1 MSIDAISDHADSCR
15 DRAYLQRW
23 FPSNIRAD
31 DTPYSFGET
40 ELATIEEILRCLG
53 RGRSLLIHNPIPS
66 ERLLVGIW
74 LAYVRTQDPRFPK
87 KGIIGGGKSLLAF
100 PALHHGYLSTI
111 DACRRDGIGQSPQLA
126 EREPID
132 SLAQIGGDADIY
144 TAKNNFEFNED
155 RVRGDI
161 GAIFVDL
168 RKPEWGNPA
177 RQFDAIMQLY
187 ETSARPVIFYT
198 DEMTTAAETVAEQV
212 GTIEITNELLTTA
225 TPETLPDNPSIT
237 TRFEHLISES
247 DVVIEQITVGYPKL
261 YRIVS
266 DLSAMRN
273 DLQASHE
280 VQGVVKM
287 EVGWLFNLLTRLPVK
302 PEHWDAVVGKNY
314 YQQGV
319 RELLEN
325 LRGKAQRLNGREAN
339 VLTNYCEAANALH
352 GALNTNH
359 PLQEKL
365 FELIT
370 TADGTPDT
378 ERIVVVRNDFERKA
392 ILQALTV
399 EDYELS
405 ENVSIRTVDEIEPV
419 PESQVIVARPLD
431 SDSYLYDF
439 PAAERVAFLQFEPWA
454 PIVEERLDEGIAQI
468 GATIQKEE
476 IGQVGGKDSS
486 SGKTASGG
494 SQPPADTYDRPDDA
508 TEENP
513 TETLR
518 GDFESGESTT
528 AAGAGSDSTSSYD
541 PDLEVS
547 LSNGETRRLSE
558 QSQISTLKDNGDI
571 RRKTA
576 QELTIGET
584 LLLLDSA
591 KDDIY
596 DLFVESAH
604 QKDQLRKAKSVAER
618 WRAILH
624 DGLSSEMTE
633 EDLLDELQD
642 RGSDI
647 SDPVTIWNWRSGE
660 AIGPQD
666 PEDVRRILAI
676 FEPEM
681 EPMYEATVDAMKLIR
696 KEHRNIGRQARQ
708 AIEAQMEG
716 SIAGDLT
723 ADLPEDIDQAS
734 QDVQKATVE
743 EITPLE
749 NE

>member
-1 MSIDAISDHADSCR
+1 
-15 DRAYLQRW
+15 
-23 FPSNIRAD
+23 
-31 DTPYSFGET
+31 
-40 ELATIEEILRCLG
+40 
-53 RGRSLLIHNPIPS
+53 
-66 ERLLVGIW
+66 
-74 LAYVRTQDPRFPK
+74 
-87 KGIIGGGKSLLAF
+87 
-100 PALHHGYLSTI
+100 
-111 DACRRDGIGQSPQLA
+111 
-126 EREPID
+126 
-132 SLAQIGGDADIY
+132 
-144 TAKNNFEFNED
+144 
-155 RVRGDI
+155 
-161 GAIFVDL
+161 
-168 RKPEWGNPA
+168 
-177 RQFDAIMQLY
+177 
-187 ETSARPVIFYT
+187 
-198 DEMTTAAETVAEQV
+198 
-212 GTIEITNELLTTA
+212 
-225 TPETLPDNPSIT
+225 
-237 TRFEHLISES
+237 
-247 DVVIEQITVGYPKL
+247 
-261 YRIVS
+261 
-266 DLSAMRN
+266 
-273 DLQASHE
+273 
-280 VQGVVKM
+280 M

-302 PEHWDAVVGKNY
+302 PEYWDAVVGKNY

-339 VLTNYCEAANALH
+339 VLTNYCQAANALH

-392 ILQALTV
+392 VLQALTV

-468 GATIQKEE
+468 GATIQNEE

-486 SGKTASGG
+486 SEKTASGG
-494 SQPPADTYDRPDDA
+494 SQPPADTYDRPDGA

-528 AAGAGSDSTSSYD
+528 AAGAGSNSTSSYD

-547 LSNGETRRLSE
+547 LSNGETRQLSGK
-558 QSQISTLKDNGDI
+558 SQISTLKSNGDI

-576 QELTIGET
+576 QELTDGET

-604 QKDQLRKAKSVAER
+604 QKDRLRKAKSVAER

-647 SDPVTIWNWRSGE
+647 SDPMTIWNWRTGE
-660 AIGPQD
+660 SIGPQD
-666 PEDVRRILAI
+666 PEDVKRILAI

-708 AIEAQMEG
+708 AIEAQMED

-723 ADLPEDIDQAS
+723 ADLPEDIDQTS